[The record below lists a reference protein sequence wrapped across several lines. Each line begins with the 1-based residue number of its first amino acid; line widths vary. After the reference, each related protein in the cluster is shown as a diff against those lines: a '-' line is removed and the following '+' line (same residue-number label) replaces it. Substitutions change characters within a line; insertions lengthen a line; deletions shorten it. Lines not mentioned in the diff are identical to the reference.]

1 MELSTLAL
9 FVPASFFASVTPGLC
24 MMLSLSLGITLGV
37 RQTLWMMV
45 GELIGVA
52 SVAITSALG
61 AAVLMVQYPTLFQ
74 LFKYCG
80 AAYLAWI
87 GVQMWRSRGQL
98 ALMDQGD
105 TVDASRPSRR
115 ALALQGFVTAVAN
128 PKGWAFFIALLPP
141 FINDAKPLIPQLS
154 VLLAILLLLEALCL
168 LIYASGGQALSRL
181 LERSENVRL
190 VNRISGTLM
199 LSVGA
204 WLALS

>member
-105 TVDASRPSRR
+105 AVDVGRPSRR

-141 FINDAKPLIPQLS
+141 FINDAKPLVPQLS
-154 VLLAILLLLEALCL
+154 VLLAILLFLEALCL